1 MLAALQAVSD
11 TERRFLADASHEL
24 RTPVTALLGNVEFLA
39 RHGAGDEVIG
49 DLQRDAVR
57 LARLVDNLLVLER
70 AGDVAPASATV
81 ELDALLRSWS
91 ATIAPTDVF
100 ASGSSTV

>member
-1 MLAALQAVSD
+1 
-11 TERRFLADASHEL
+11 FLADASHEL

-70 AGDVAPASATV
+70 AGDVALASATV
-81 ELDALLRSWS
+81 ELDTLLRELVSNHRS
-91 ATIAPTDVF
+91 DGRVRV
-100 ASGSSTV
+100 GQLDRVTVAGDREE